1 MSKQQATKKELIVM
15 EREEFE
21 AFYELVQAAVKLLRK
36 YEELNQELKKA
47 LR

>member
-21 AFYELVQAAVKLLRK
+21 AFYELVKAAVRLLRR
-36 YEELNQELKKA
+36 YDELNRELKKA